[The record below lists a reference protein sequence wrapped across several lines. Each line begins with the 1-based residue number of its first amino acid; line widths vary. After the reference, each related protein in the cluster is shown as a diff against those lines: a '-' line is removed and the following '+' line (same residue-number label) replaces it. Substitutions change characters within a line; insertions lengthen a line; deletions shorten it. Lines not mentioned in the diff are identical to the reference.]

1 MGEGLLIL
9 NEKDNSIELINRQ
22 ATNLLKL
29 SQNPSNQFEVHKT
42 NVGIKDLQAAIFS
55 PKKLSM
61 QQENGSN

>member
-29 SQNPSNQFEVHKT
+29 SQNPSNQFEVNKT